1 VGGVDVYR
9 GTFGPRQA
17 GRLLWRGAFGPRP
30 GEAAALAKKGMRGAV
45 LSLTRPPSERL
56 IGPRPTDADGNPI
69 APFDAWGHDG
79 LWWLD
84 RMVRTNQPHVE
95 RMTLVWHDW
104 FATGDVGSQKL
115 GIKQK
120 VTMRKDALG
129 SFEKLFLDV
138 TIDPAMLLWLSGGEN
153 TKYAPNENYGREMME
168 LFSLGVSNVSGY
180 PYSEDDVREQARS
193 LTGWT
198 YDWDDNLGPVNFR
211 FEPELHDYGIK
222 QVFGKS
228 GRFDWRDSVSLCVR
242 HPAHAPYFVQRLWHY
257 FVPTPPSPGT
267 RNALVQL
274 YRQNG
279 HQIRPL
285 VEAILMHPDFYE
297 GPSMIKPP
305 IVFIAGMLRAR
316 RRGIDTDSWTWV
328 SELAGQQLFYPP
340 NVSGWDESRWLD
352 TSTLRGRWLAAGVAI
367 EGDEADS
374 NGGYPATETAEAAV
388 AKALKYWGDPP
399 LTAATRRELERFAKR
414 VENAVAADWEES
426 AYRGLRQNALRML
439 IATAPDSETC

>member
-1 VGGVDVYR
+1 VAGVEVYR
-9 GTFGPRQA
+9 GPFGPRQA
-17 GRLLWRGAFGPRP
+17 GRLLWRAAFGPRP

-56 IGPRPTDADGNPI
+56 IGPRPRDADGNPI
-69 APFDAWGHDG
+69 APYDAWGHDC

-84 RMVRTNQPHVE
+84 RMVRTNQPHIE
-95 RMTLVWHDW
+95 RMALVWHDW

-120 VTMRKDALG
+120 VTMRRDALG
-129 SFEKLFLDV
+129 SFKQLFLDV

-168 LFSLGVSNVSGY
+168 LFSLGVSNASGY

-198 YDWDDNLGPVNFR
+198 YDWNDNLGAVNFR
-211 FEPELHDYGIK
+211 FEPDLHDYGVK
-222 QVFGKS
+222 QIFGRS
-228 GRFDWRDSVSLCVR
+228 GRFDWRDSVTLCVQ
-242 HPAHAPYFVQRLWHY
+242 HEAHAPYFVERLWRY
-257 FVPTPPSPGT
+257 FVPTPLSAGT

-274 YRQNG
+274 YRHSG
-279 HQIRPL
+279 HQIRPV

-316 RRGIDTDSWTWV
+316 RRGIDTDAWTWV
-328 SELAGQQLFYPP
+328 SELAGQRLFFPP
-340 NVSGWDESRWLD
+340 NVSGWDETRWLD
-352 TSTLRGRWLAAGVAI
+352 TSTLRGRWTAAAVAI
-367 EGDEADS
+367 ERDEADS
-374 NGGYPATETAEAAV
+374 NGGYDPNETAEVAV
-388 AKALKYWGDPP
+388 ARALKYWGNPP
-399 LTAATRRELERFAKR
+399 LTSATRRELDRFAKR
-414 VENAVAADWEES
+414 VENVIAADWEES

>member
-1 VGGVDVYR
+1 MGGVDVYR

-257 FVPTPPSPGT
+257 FVPTRRRPGPGT
-267 RNALVQL
+267 
-274 YRQNG
+274 
-279 HQIRPL
+279 
-285 VEAILMHPDFYE
+285 
-297 GPSMIKPP
+297 PS
-305 IVFIAGMLRAR
+305 
-316 RRGIDTDSWTWV
+316 S
-328 SELAGQQLFYPP
+328 S
-340 NVSGWDESRWLD
+340 
-352 TSTLRGRWLAAGVAI
+352 STGR
-367 EGDEADS
+367 
-374 NGGYPATETAEAAV
+374 T
-388 AKALKYWGDPP
+388 
-399 LTAATRRELERFAKR
+399 ATR
-414 VENAVAADWEES
+414 S
-426 AYRGLRQNALRML
+426 APWSRR
-439 IATAPDSETC
+439 S